1 MRHRD
6 TCEKYAKERI
16 KFVWQFPTAK
26 MTNDLTILLYLW
38 QNNYPNTS

>member
-26 MTNDLTILLYLW
+26 MTNDLTKQGLDK
-38 QNNYPNTS
+38 NTL